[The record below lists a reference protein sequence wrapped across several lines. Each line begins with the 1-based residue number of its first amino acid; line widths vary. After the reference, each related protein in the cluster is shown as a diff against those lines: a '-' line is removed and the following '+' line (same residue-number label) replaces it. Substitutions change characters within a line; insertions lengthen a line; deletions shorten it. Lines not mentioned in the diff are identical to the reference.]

1 MGSKAIKFRNKN
13 NDYIYPCPY
22 FPVGSIYLS
31 LSTTNP
37 STYFG
42 GTWELIKDRFLIGAG
57 GSYNVNTT
65 GGSASHNHGYRVGFH
80 PYYGVL
86 IGEDN
91 NAISLYDYESG
102 EWKNG
107 ATDSGVPDTGV
118 GNTCIN
124 SASKS
129 QSSAK
134 YSVYAKTTNTNSLPP
149 YLAVYMWRRTA

>member
-1 MGSKAIKFRNKN
+1 MSKGIVFRNKEN
-13 NDYIYPCPY
+13 EKIYPCPY
-22 FPVGSIYLS
+22 FPIGSIYLS
-31 LSTTNP
+31 LSSTNP

-42 GTWELIKDRFLIGAG
+42 GTWELIKDKFLIGAG
-57 GSYNVNTT
+57 GSYSANAT
-65 GGSASHNHGYRVGFH
+65 GGSTSHNHGYRVGFH

-86 IGEDN
+86 IGNDN
-91 NAISLYDYESG
+91 NAISLYDYEAGS
-102 EWKNG
+102 WKNG
-107 ATDSGVPDTGV
+107 ESDSGMPDTGV

-134 YSVYAKTTNTNSLPP
+134 YSVYAKTTNTSSIPP